1 MKEACDKH
9 LREEQ
14 AGFRKRRSCADQI
27 ITLRIIIE
35 QCAEWQ
41 SPLYVTFIDFEKAF
55 DSIDRETIWAVMRH
69 YGIPTKVIAIIK
81 NLYDEFTCQVVHS
94 GRLSEEFHVTIGVK
108 QGCLL
113 SPLLFLL
120 VLNWVTR
127 EAYADSGKGIQW
139 TLTQKLEDLEFAD
152 DIALLS
158 HRLQDTQEK
167 VTALSE
173 TGKRVGLRINHQ
185 KTKILK
191 INHKQDGDVKL
202 ENQNID
208 QIDKFIYLGSVVNES
223 GGTDEDIKRRIG
235 LARQA
240 FTSLGKV
247 WKSSGISKNTK
258 IRIFNSNVKAVLLYG
273 SETWKTSEATT
284 KRIQTFINRCLRSIL
299 KIKWQDKV
307 ENEKLWEM
315 CGQKTI
321 ERQILERKWR
331 WIGHTLR
338 KDSGNRAR
346 QALDW
351 NPQGKRRRGRPR
363 KTWRR
368 SVHEEAERMGKS
380 WEQLKGVARDREE
393 WKALTEALCSARKEK
408 EK

>member
-1 MKEACDKH
+1 M
-9 LREEQ
+9 
-14 AGFRKRRSCADQI
+14 
-27 ITLRIIIE
+27 
-35 QCAEWQ
+35 
-41 SPLYVTFIDFEKAF
+41 
-55 DSIDRETIWAVMRH
+55 
-69 YGIPTKVIAIIK
+69 
-81 NLYDEFTCQVVHS
+81 
-94 GRLSEEFHVTIGVK
+94 
-108 QGCLL
+108 
-113 SPLLFLL
+113 
-120 VLNWVTR
+120 
-127 EAYADSGKGIQW
+127 
-139 TLTQKLEDLEFAD
+139 
-152 DIALLS
+152 
-158 HRLQDTQEK
+158 
-167 VTALSE
+167 
-173 TGKRVGLRINHQ
+173 
-185 KTKILK
+185 
-191 INHKQDGDVKL
+191 
-202 ENQNID
+202 
-208 QIDKFIYLGSVVNES
+208 VNES

-284 KRIQTFINRCLRSIL
+284 KRIQTFINRCLRNIL
-299 KIKWQDKV
+299 KIKWQDKI

-321 ERQILERKWR
+321 ERQIMERKWR

-338 KDSGNRAR
+338 KDSGNIAR

-351 NPQGKRRRGRPR
+351 NPKGKRRRGRPR

-380 WEQLKGVARDREE
+380 WEQLKGVARDRVE
-393 WKALTEALCSARKEK
+393 WKALTEALYSARKEK